1 MNITTIDH
9 KLISFFRKI
18 SSPLAR
24 FAIFVVFFWFG
35 ILKVIDLS
43 PAGPLVEALFNQ
55 TISFMSF
62 PSFYLSFGWFE
73 VVIGIL
79 FLIPKATRIV
89 IVLLLVH
96 MILTIGPLVML
107 PEVTWTSWLVPT
119 LEGQYIIKNLAI
131 IAAAIGIAAHLTP
144 MEEKPTAEKLS

>member
-9 KLISFFRKI
+9 KLINLFKKI
-18 SSPLAR
+18 SLPLAR

-35 ILKVIDLS
+35 ILKVLDMS
-43 PAGPLVEALFNQ
+43 PAGPLVENLFNQ
-55 TISFMSF
+55 TITFMSF

-79 FLIPKATRIV
+79 FLIPKATRVV
-89 IVLLLVH
+89 IALLLVH
-96 MILTIGPLVML
+96 MVMTLGPLVML
-107 PEVTWTSWLVPT
+107 PDVTWTAWFVPT
-119 LEGQYIIKNLAI
+119 LEGQYIIKNLVI

-144 MEEKPTAEKLS
+144 MDEERK